1 MAATDN
7 LITDLN
13 TIISTGF
20 SATAKAA
27 AIAAAGPI
35 MDLEGMAKLALLK
48 AQELKLIMQQ
58 IDANVGA
65 GADST
70 VQTAVTSILDVL
82 V

>member
-13 TIISTGF
+13 TIINTGF

-27 AIAAAGPI
+27 AITAAGPI

-58 IDANVGA
+58 IDTNVGA